1 MCIWRKPPSFL
12 QTLRGSAA
20 FRAVQVISQTLLCTF
35 SSLSRSA
42 WTLLENAAL
51 SSPDRTSAF
60 GGLNLR
66 NWILTWEKQLWT
78 WKSSSELTQ
87 PYPSRETCSGAA
99 RNASLARQAERKP
112 KSLFCKSTRSVAWG
126 SLSYNPPKN
135 LAPIAS

>member
-1 MCIWRKPPSFL
+1 MCLEKATFISANFKRISSISRCPSNF
-12 QTLRGSAA
+12 SD
-20 FRAVQVISQTLLCTF
+20 
-35 SSLSRSA
+35 SSLH
-42 WTLLENAAL
+42 LLQSFKVCLDTVRECSL
-51 SSPDRTSAF
+51 
-60 GGLNLR
+60 
-66 NWILTWEKQLWT
+66 ILTRQNQCFWRSQSRELDVDLEKHLWT